1 MTRRLILFNLLVA
14 VFVAVSALL
23 GAVPGMLTPLP
34 FLWVL
39 GALVG
44 TVAALFVLFLVFNRP

>member
-1 MTRRLILFNLLVA
+1 MTSRRLILFNLLVA

-23 GAVPGMLTPLP
+23 GAVPGMLTPWP
-34 FLWVL
+34 ILWVL

-44 TVAALFVLFLVFNRP
+44 TASALFVLVLVYRP

>member
-1 MTRRLILFNLLVA
+1 MTSRRLILFNLLVA

-23 GAVPGMLTPLP
+23 GAVLGMMTSLP
-34 FLWVL
+34 ILWVL

-44 TVAALFVLFLVFNRP
+44 TASALFVLVLVYRP